1 MRRLDDGQN
10 NWEERTGILNIPTRL
25 IRWFSGTFTTAWLI
39 LTGISSYNSFSTH
52 NGESWDTQTIGIIA
66 AGAPN
71 IGFALPAAYILTEVI
86 DMVFGTWYRER
97 TRERAR
103 AQGLEEGRKAGLEEG
118 RKAGLKAGEQTGR
131 QEQHERWMQWLDRR
145 REAEENGLPFDE
157 PPPSLNGEHRS
168 EE

>member
-1 MRRLDDGQN
+1 MPPSADGPG

-25 IRWFSGTFTTAWLI
+25 IRWFSGIFTTLWLI
-39 LTGISSYNSFSTH
+39 LTGISSYNSFSTLG
-52 NGESWDTQTIGIIA
+52 GESWDAQTIGIIT

-86 DMVFGTWYRER
+86 DMVFGTWYRQR

-103 AQGLEEGRKAGLEEG
+103 SEGREIGREEGREEG
-118 RKAGLKAGEQTGR
+118 RSEQ
-131 QEQHERWMQWLDRR
+131 QERWMQWLDRQR
-145 REAEENGLPFDE
+145 QAEENGLPFDE
-157 PPPSLNGEHRS
+157 PPPSLNGEHRT

>member
-1 MRRLDDGQN
+1 MVMPPSADGPG

-25 IRWFSGTFTTAWLI
+25 IRWFSGIFTTLWLI
-39 LTGISSYNSFSTH
+39 LTGISSYNSFSTLG
-52 NGESWDTQTIGIIA
+52 GESWDAQTIGIIT

-86 DMVFGTWYRER
+86 DMVFGTWYRQR

-103 AQGLEEGRKAGLEEG
+103 SEGREKGREEGRS
-118 RKAGLKAGEQTGR
+118 EQ
-131 QEQHERWMQWLDRR
+131 QERWMQWLDRQR
-145 REAEENGLPFDE
+145 QAEENGLPFDE
-157 PPPSLNGEHRS
+157 PPPSLNGEHRT